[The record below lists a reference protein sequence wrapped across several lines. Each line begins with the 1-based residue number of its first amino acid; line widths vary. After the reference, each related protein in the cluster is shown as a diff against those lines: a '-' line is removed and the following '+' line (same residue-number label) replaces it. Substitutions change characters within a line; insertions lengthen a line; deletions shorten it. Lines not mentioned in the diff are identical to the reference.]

1 MKIWKDIF
9 EEKKDDFDGKSRTLT
24 DFVAFEEHMT
34 DKAISSV
41 SQNRREVSWWR
52 RGKACNSL
60 R

>member
-41 SQNRREVSWWR
+41 SQNRREVSW
-52 RGKACNSL
+52 
-60 R
+60 